1 MAKITLKNNPVNTN
15 GNLPAVGTTASSF
28 TLIASDLS
36 ERTLDSFGKKR
47 KIIYTVPSLDTPVCM
62 QSAKHFSEKVS
73 QLPNVVVLVVS
84 ADLPF
89 AQGRVCGSE
98 NIKNIHT
105 LSLMRT
111 KKFAEDY
118 GVLIIDGVLQGLC
131 ARAIIVLDEDNKVVY
146 TELVNEI
153 THEPHYD
160 SALAAALK

>member
-15 GNLPAVGTTASSF
+15 GNLPALGNKAPSF
-28 TLIASDLS
+28 SLVASDLS
-36 ERTLDSFGKKR
+36 EKTLESFGSKR

-62 QSAKHFSEKVS
+62 QSAKHFSEQVS
-73 QLPNVVVLVVS
+73 KAPNVVVVVVS

-105 LSLMRT
+105 LSMVRS

-118 GVLIIDGVLQGLC
+118 GVLIVDGPLQGLT
-131 ARAIIVLDEDNKVVY
+131 ARAIIVLDEDNKVIY
-146 TELVNEI
+146 TELVSEI
-153 THEPHYD
+153 THEPKYD
-160 SALAAALK
+160 QALAAALK